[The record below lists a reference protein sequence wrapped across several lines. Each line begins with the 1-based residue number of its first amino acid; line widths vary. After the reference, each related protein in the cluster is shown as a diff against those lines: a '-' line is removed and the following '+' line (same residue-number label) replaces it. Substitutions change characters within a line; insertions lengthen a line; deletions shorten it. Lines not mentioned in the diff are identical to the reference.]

1 MGCTYQGGKMQES
14 SSSRWRT
21 LLVAALALVLVM
33 TAACSD
39 DDGGGDSG
47 SGEGEST
54 TIRLAFSFPP
64 DISMPGYFVSEELG
78 FFEEENLA
86 IELQIVDGT
95 SSVIQQLA
103 AGQADIGV
111 GGPPSA
117 LYLAGNE
124 GAEAL
129 SFYQIDQEN
138 IFAIVVPDDSPIQSV
153 DDLAGT
159 TLGISDF
166 SGGEVPVVRAAL
178 GLADLEEGED
188 VELLPVGDS
197 PPTVS
202 QALQSGEIDA
212 YAGGDATT
220 LGLQSIGVEF
230 RNVLQDE
237 FQELPGNIAMS
248 STQYAEENQDV
259 LTRFARAFAKGTY
272 FASANFDEA
281 LQIGCDFAPEN
292 CEDEAFAELAMQYY
306 VDLQQPLGENYGEI
320 NVAGWEAAYDILV
333 QEGELEDGYDWERH
347 YDSSMIEAA
356 NDFDEEEVSSA
367 STD

>member
-1 MGCTYQGGKMQES
+1 MHNRKS
-14 SSSRWRT
+14 KRWR
-21 LLVAALALVLVM
+21 LILAAALALSL
-33 TAACSD
+33 TAAACGGD
-39 DDGGGDSG
+39 DEGGGSG
-47 SGEGEST
+47 GGGGEADEV
-54 TIRLAFSFPP
+54 RVAFSFPP

-78 FFEEENLA
+78 FFEEENLTV
-86 IELQIVDGT
+86 ELQIVDGT

-103 AGQADIGV
+103 SGQADVGV

-117 LYLAGNE
+117 LYLAGSE

-138 IFAIVVPDDSPIQSV
+138 IFAVVVPNDSPIQSIE
-153 DDLAGT
+153 DLAGK
-159 TLGISDF
+159 TLGISDL

-178 GLADLEEGED
+178 GLANLEEGED

-202 QALQSGEIDA
+202 QALQGGQIDA

-248 STQYAEENQDV
+248 SRQYFDENQDI

-272 FASANFDEA
+272 FASVNFDEA
-281 LQIGCDFAPEN
+281 LQMGCDFAPEN

-306 VDLQQPLGENYGEI
+306 VDLQQPLADNYGEI
-320 NVAGWEAAYDILV
+320 NTDGWEAAYDILV
-333 QEGELEDGYDWERH
+333 QEEELEDGYDWERH
-347 YDSSMIEAA
+347 YDSALIDDA
-356 NDFDEEEVSSA
+356 NDFDQEEVSSA
-367 STD
+367 SAD

>member
-1 MGCTYQGGKMQES
+1 MHGRRPN
-14 SSSRWRT
+14 RWLRM
-21 LLVAALALVLVM
+21 VAAALVISL
-33 TAACSD
+33 AAVACGGD
-39 DDGGGDSG
+39 EDGGDSASG
-47 SGEGEST
+47 SGESAT
-54 TIRLAFSFPP
+54 VRVAFSFPP

-78 FFEEENLA
+78 FFEEENLE
-86 IELQIVDGT
+86 IDLQIVDGT

-103 AGQADIGV
+103 AGQADVGV

-138 IFAIVVPDDSPIQSV
+138 IFAIVVPDDSPIQAV
-153 DDLAGT
+153 EDLEGT

-178 GLADLEEGED
+178 GLADLVEGED

-230 RNVLQDE
+230 RNVLQEE

-248 STQYAEENQDV
+248 SAQYAQENQDV
-259 LTRFARAFAKGTY
+259 MTRFARAFAKGTY
-272 FASANFDEA
+272 YASVNFDEA
-281 LQIGCDFAPEN
+281 LQMGCDFAPEN

-306 VDLQQPLGENYGEI
+306 VDLQQPLDENYGEI
-320 NVAGWEAAYDILV
+320 NVPGWEAAYDILV
-333 QEGELEDGYDWERH
+333 QEGELEEGYDWERH
-347 YDSSMIEAA
+347 YDPSMIEEA
-356 NDFDEEEVSSA
+356 NDFDKEEVASA
-367 STD
+367 SAD